1 MALFHTRYGWLRNE
15 TAQSLAIDAECE
27 SPLGFLPVAITDFVL
42 PQAALALPQPHPA
55 VALMARETAV
65 REGPVPRTI
74 AGETVADDRWALR
87 GEEFLFRTIEGIG
100 LHYRRGDGITLD
112 RPPGIDQRTIALWL
126 NGTLYAAIAALNGL
140 FPFHAS
146 AVEHR
151 GRVHAFTGT
160 AGAGKSTLVAALGRA
175 GFAQFCD
182 DTLILDISGDGPP
195 VCLPGHKRLKLWPE
209 GVALAGVE
217 PGELVAHDYHKH
229 FVEPAAGTI
238 AQPLPLAELVF
249 LERGDAP
256 QVVPLAGAERIDRL
270 QDDHYTAE
278 LWRQANAKPR
288 PEYFATLVALAR
300 RIAMQ
305 RFVRPF
311 DPARFAESTGLMA
324 AHIRRATA

>member
-1 MALFHTRYGWLRNE
+1 MP
-15 TAQSLAIDAECE
+15 LAAR
-27 SPLGFLPVAITDFVL
+27 S
-42 PQAALALPQPHPA
+42 LPQPHPA

-65 REGPVPRTI
+65 REGPVSRI
-74 AGETVADDRWALR
+74 LAGEAVPDDRWALR

-112 RPPGIDQRTIALWL
+112 CPPGIDQRTIALWL

-151 GRVHAFTGT
+151 GRVHAFSGS

-182 DTLILDISGDGPP
+182 DTLILDVSGDGPP
-195 VCLPGHKRLKLWPE
+195 LCLPGHKRLKLWSE

-217 PGELVAHDYHKH
+217 PGELVAEDYPKH

-238 AQPLPLAELVF
+238 AEPLPLAELVF

-256 QVVPLAGAERIDRL
+256 LVAPLAGAERIDRL

-278 LWRQANAKPR
+278 LWRQANNQPR
-288 PEYFATLVALAR
+288 PAHFATLAALAR

-311 DPARFAESTGLMA
+311 DPARFAESTAFIA
-324 AHIRRATA
+324 AHIRGTAV

>member
-1 MALFHTRYGWLRNE
+1 MPHPAR
-15 TAQSLAIDAECE
+15 
-27 SPLGFLPVAITDFVL
+27 P
-42 PQAALALPQPHPA
+42 LPQPHPA

-65 REGPVPRTI
+65 REGPVAHEI
-74 AGETVADDRWALR
+74 AGEAVPDDCWALR
-87 GEEFLFRTIEGIG
+87 GDQFLFRTIEGIG
-100 LHYRRGDGITLD
+100 LQYRRGEGITMD
-112 RPPGIDQRTIALWL
+112 RPPGIEQRTIDLWL

-151 GRVHAFTGT
+151 GRIHAFTGT

-182 DTLILDISGDGPP
+182 DTLILDVSGDGPP

-229 FVEPAAGTI
+229 FVEPVSGTV
-238 AQPLPLAELVF
+238 AEPLPLAELVF
-249 LERGDAP
+249 LERGDEPLVAP
-256 QVVPLAGAERIDRL
+256 LGAAERIERL

-278 LWRQANAKPR
+278 LWRQANARPR
-288 PEYFATLVALAR
+288 PEYFATLAALAR
-300 RIAMQ
+300 RIAMA

-311 DPARFAESTGLMA
+311 EPARFAQGIDHIA
-324 AHIRRATA
+324 AHIRKAPA